1 MYEGRFIN
9 SSDISA
15 SRKVAV
21 IGKNIAGELFGNESP
36 VGKRVSLNGI
46 YFTCIGVAGQKG
58 DASIMGR
65 IDDSFILPGST
76 LRLTFNRGNQVGFF
90 VYTAPKGKKPSDNEP
105 AIRRALS
112 RLHAIHPA
120 DNNAIGFMDI
130 SEEFEMVDNLFLGLS
145 ILAFFVGFGSLMAGI
160 IGVGNI
166 MWIIVRERTHEF
178 GVRRAI
184 GAKPLDI
191 TVQVLCESILLT
203 LVAGMAGVC
212 FAAMILGAADAVT
225 ASPVLGKAGFEIGF
239 TQAVGI
245 LAAFFVLGSAAGTLP
260 AIKAMKIKPIE
271 ALREK

>member
-1 MYEGRFIN
+1 MFDMVNKLFMGISLVALFI
-9 SSDISA
+9 
-15 SRKVAV
+15 
-21 IGKNIAGELFGNESP
+21 G
-36 VGKRVSLNGI
+36 
-46 YFTCIGVAGQKG
+46 
-58 DASIMGR
+58 
-65 IDDSFILPGST
+65 GS
-76 LRLTFNRGNQVGFF
+76 
-90 VYTAPKGKKPSDNEP
+90 
-105 AIRRALS
+105 
-112 RLHAIHPA
+112 
-120 DNNAIGFMDI
+120 
-130 SEEFEMVDNLFLGLS
+130 
-145 ILAFFVGFGSLMAGI
+145 SLMAGV